1 MCCLAERS
9 SDGSARCTFSAASDG
24 AFPTGCEYKILAS
37 ITLDDVIIDFPLY
50 GVRPGLRTT
59 LVRRAVGGLLQS
71 SNEADPIVVRAL
83 DHVTLKLN
91 HGDFVGL
98 VGHNGAGKS
107 TMLRVLAGI
116 YEPIHGTCDIEGGVS
131 PLFASAPGFHPDDTG
146 YENIMTCGLLLGM
159 KRSEITRKIK
169 DIGDFAE
176 LGDFLS
182 LPVRTYSAGMALRL
196 GFAIATAIDP
206 EILLLDEGI
215 SAGDARFALHARE
228 RMKQLIS
235 RSSIMVLASH
245 SDDLI
250 RAMCNRA
257 ILLDRGKIVADGKVE
272 DILMLHQSMSVDGE
286 KTA

>member
-1 MCCLAERS
+1 M
-9 SDGSARCTFSAASDG
+9 
-24 AFPTGCEYKILAS
+24 AS
-37 ITLDDVIIDFPLY
+37 IVLDDIVVDFPLY
-50 GVRPGLRTT
+50 GVRPGLRST

-71 SNEADPIVVRAL
+71 SSDADQLVVVRAL

-107 TMLRVLAGI
+107 TLLRALAGI
-116 YEPIHGTCDIEGGVS
+116 YEPINGRCEIDGGVS
-131 PLFASAPGFHPDDTG
+131 PLFSTAPGFHLDDTG
-146 YENIMTCGLLLGM
+146 SENIVTCGLLLGM
-159 KRSEITRKIK
+159 KRDEIERKIP
-169 DIGDFAE
+169 DIGSFAE

-182 LPVRTYSAGMALRL
+182 LPVRTYSAGMMLRL

-228 RMKQLIS
+228 RMKALIS

-257 ILLDRGKIVADGKVE
+257 VLLDRGKIVADGDVDE
-272 DILMLHQSMSVDGE
+272 ILAQHQSMSTDVE
-286 KTA
+286 KASSEVS